1 MTSAI
6 SARLRPLVPVLGLLI
21 LTAALLLPA
30 GSAWAAEIDFGLPL
44 FNVEELRLEKT
55 KAPDFNLSL
64 LKKYLSEQQKNTLAQ
79 LHAMSQW
86 VTLMKLSDTPRAA
99 ELEKIAIAFLETKS
113 FTADRKAEALRY
125 LYLRGLMLAANRED
139 DPKNARDH
147 AFEELLLKGEEPFE
161 RTPEY
166 HLVKGILFQLLR
178 NRPNGYFSPM
188 KPFEDL
194 KRAAALAPAEAGY
207 YYALGQAFRLLGSE
221 EPALFL
227 AIASFEKASSL
238 APGNGKLQHS
248 LLGIYMGLHESYQAQ
263 AKEEPFWLQE
273 AVYKKILTL
282 SPNNPHALNNLGFLY
297 AEYGVHRELAQS
309 LVQRAVDQIPDN
321 PGFRDSL
328 GWAAF
333 KNTQFDKAV
342 QELEKAVNMSP
353 DVYEPHYHLGTVY
366 YVTKRHEKA
375 IRMYEKAVELRPTSA
390 EALNN
395 YAYLLTEIERDIDKA
410 EKMAVRA
417 VKIEPNNASYIDT
430 YGWVLFKQGKVEE
443 AIRTLRKA
451 ASLAPDV
458 GEILMHLGKAYL
470 HIAQFETA
478 LEYFRQALKA
488 DPGLENM
495 QRELYQAIVLRA
507 QYRAIAEY
515 HGVFG
520 AKAEPVHLNRILLQL
535 VRIFQEEGMFERAIE
550 MTRLCERLKKGEIDL
565 SKPLFDY
572 YTIETASGTATAT
585 AATAPSA
592 DAVIP
597 GETETAEEQLLLQ
610 DAEELDET
618 ASATSE
624 TAPESAAAG
633 GLEEP
638 VFPVTASVPLAL
650 HMGPAAATIAADH
663 LLAFPEFG
671 SLSITL
677 FVERLARPARHS
689 TLLVTFPGLAT
700 HDALAPLRHHL
711 GLLGCPP
718 IDAATTIAGFPAFR
732 ARMGRWTLWAL
743 QADDRL
749 FLGTGREPS
758 ADEIRAMSG
767 TFPPQAT
774 TLFGILLD
782 WKRWESEIPIL
793 FRPWIESPIA
803 PYTALHAR
811 HILEGSDVT
820 EIVRLVPQTPVD
832 QKFMKHLADS
842 LFGFKRRMLEWGIPV
857 EVRVSANDA
866 CVELE
871 ASYRGFG
878 RWLGRWLES
887 WKPFSWLIQPRLE
900 ALECVA
906 RRLLFSRDP
915 AELATLCPGSGTV
928 TIDGPSGSLRCTK
941 HPVYGLF
948 PFITSGEDRCAF
960 TRARLEA
967 ILASFGSAVR
977 KHLPKEG
984 LINRVVLDYNMS
996 PCPASGSY
1004 TLNPDGTVGCSAHP
1018 RPAARKK

>member
-1 MTSAI
+1 MTSALPV
-6 SARLRPLVPVLGLLI
+6 RFRPLVHLLGLFL
-21 LTAALLLPA
+21 LTAALLVSA
-30 GSAWAAEIDFGLPL
+30 GSARAAEIDFGLPL

-64 LKKYLSEQQKNTLAQ
+64 LKKYLSEQQKNTFAQ

-86 VTLMKLSDTPRAA
+86 VTLMKMSDTPRGT
-99 ELEKIAIAFLETKS
+99 ELEKIVVSFLEPKELS
-113 FTADRKAEALRY
+113 AERKIEALRY
-125 LYLRGLMLAANRED
+125 LYLRGLMLASNRDE

-147 AFEELLLKGEEPFE
+147 AFEDLLLKAEETFD

-166 HLVKGILFQLLR
+166 HLVKGILFQMLR
-178 NRPNGYFSPM
+178 NRPNGYFAPM

-194 KRAAALAPAEAGY
+194 KRAAALAPTDAPY
-207 YYALGQAFRLLGSE
+207 YYVLGQAFRLLGSE

-238 APGNGKLQHS
+238 APGNSKLQHS

-263 AKEEPFWLQE
+263 AKDEPFWLQE

-333 KNTQFDKAV
+333 KNTQFDKAI
-342 QELEKAVNMSP
+342 QELEKAVNLSP

-366 YVTKRHEKA
+366 YVTKQFEKA
-375 IRMYEKAVELRPTSA
+375 IQMYEKAVALRPTSA

-395 YAYLLTEIERDIDKA
+395 YAYLLTEIDREIDKA
-410 EKMAVRA
+410 EKMAARA

-430 YGWVLFKQGKVEE
+430 YGWVLFRQGKVDE

-495 QRELYQAIVLRA
+495 QREMYQAIVLRA

-515 HGVFG
+515 HGLFG
-520 AKAEPVHLNRILLQL
+520 ARAEPMHLNRILLQL

-550 MTRLCERLKKGEIDL
+550 ITRLCERLKKGEIDL
-565 SKPLFDY
+565 SKPLFEY
-572 YTIETASGTATAT
+572 YTIENATGTATAT
-585 AATAPSA
+585 AAVTPPAEA
-592 DAVIP
+592 EIP
-597 GETETAEEQLLLQ
+597 GESETAEEQLLLQ

-618 ASATSE
+618 ASGTPLPAD
-624 TAPESAAAG
+624 TAA

-650 HMGPAAATIAADH
+650 HIGPAVSSLAADR
-663 LLAFPEFG
+663 LLTFPEFG
-671 SLSITL
+671 KLSISL
-677 FVERLARPARHS
+677 FVERLTRPARHS
-689 TLLVTFPGLAT
+689 TLLLTWPGLES
-700 HDALAPLRHHL
+700 HDALAPIRHHL
-711 GLLGCPP
+711 GLLGCPLT
-718 IDAATTIAGFPAFR
+718 DAATTIAGHPALR

-743 QADDRL
+743 QAGNQV
-749 FLGTGREPS
+749 FLGTGREPT
-758 ADEIRAMSG
+758 ADDVRAMG
-767 TFPPQAT
+767 ATFPPQT
-774 TLFGILLD
+774 NGLFGILLD
-782 WKRWESEIPIL
+782 WGRWEQEIPVFL
-793 FRPWIESPIA
+793 RPWIENPIT
-803 PYTALHAR
+803 PYRALYAR
-811 HILEGSDVT
+811 HVLEGDDVT
-820 EIVRLVPQTPVD
+820 EIVRLLPQSPVD
-832 QKFMKHLADS
+832 QKFMKLLADS
-842 LFGFKRRMLEWGIPV
+842 LFSFKRRMLEWGIPV
-857 EVRVSANDA
+857 EVRVSANDG

-871 ASYRGFG
+871 ASYRGFV
-878 RWLGRWLES
+878 RWLGRWLET
-887 WKPFSWLIQPRLE
+887 WKPLSWLIEPRLQ
-900 ALECVA
+900 ALECVS
-906 RRLLFSRDP
+906 RRLLFSRPPVD
-915 AELATLCPGSGTV
+915 LANLCPEGGTV

-948 PFITSGEDRCAF
+948 PLLASGEDRCAF

-967 ILASFGSAVR
+967 ILASVGPTIR
-977 KHLPKEG
+977 NHLPQEG
-984 LINRVVLDYNMS
+984 LINKVMMDYNMY

-1004 TLNPDGTVGCSAHP
+1004 SLNPDGTVGCSAHP
-1018 RPAARKK
+1018 RPTARRK